1 MNVINIT
8 IDKSYKHIT
17 PSLERWGFLF
27 IVIFIIMNKE
37 DLLEIMEY
45 YLFDQIVKKRTSV
58 NGITYFFVKDNS
70 FEDGEMYV
78 VYAYYTENNKT
89 LHLYPYWFA
98 NNEKVQSFPTYE
110 MGYEPS
116 SAKVEGFYILDLT
129 TDWFKDKFPELD
141 IREVE
146 LMDDYLFH
154 MEIMDG
160 FDEDYVDIGSSDISE
175 DIKRIKKLL
184 K

>member
-1 MNVINIT
+1 M
-8 IDKSYKHIT
+8 DKK
-17 PSLERWGFLF
+17 
-27 IVIFIIMNKE
+27 
-37 DLLEIMEY
+37 DLLGIMEY
-45 YLFDQIVKKRTSV
+45 YLFDQIVKKRTSI
-58 NGITYFFVKDNS
+58 NGITYFFVKDES
-70 FEDGEMYV
+70 VEDAEMYV
-78 VYAYYTENNKT
+78 VYAYYTENDKT
-89 LHLYPYWFA
+89 LHLYPYWFTS
-98 NNEKVQSFPTYE
+98 NKKVESLPTYE

-116 SAKVEGFYILDLT
+116 SAKIEGFNILDLT
-129 TDWFKDKFPELD
+129 TDWFKEKFPELD

-175 DIKRIKKLL
+175 EVKRIKKLL